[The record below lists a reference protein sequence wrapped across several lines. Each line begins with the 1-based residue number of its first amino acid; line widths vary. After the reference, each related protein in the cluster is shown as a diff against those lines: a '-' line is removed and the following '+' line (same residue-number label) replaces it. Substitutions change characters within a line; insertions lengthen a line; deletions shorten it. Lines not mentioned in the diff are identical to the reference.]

1 MRSHTGVLTALI
13 AIIAS
18 GSAWAD
24 ERPATVTLGVTP
36 AYYVGDYGTTATTK
50 IYYLPVWAKYKN
62 GNLSLKVTVPY
73 IAVESAGAL
82 VSGGSV
88 IAGGAG
94 KTVTRN
100 SGLGDIWT
108 EAKYRFRGAGAA
120 PDVSPYLK
128 IKLGTA
134 SRTNRLGTGKNDFE
148 PGVALDWVV
157 GRTLFPFLQF
167 GYRMVGSP
175 TGYNLRDVATYEGG
189 LTYQVVEK
197 NFVTA
202 MFSGHQA
209 TQAGFANT
217 ADLLVAWN
225 YYVSPGSGFQV
236 YVDKGLSNGSPNY
249 GVGVGAQ
256 TRF

>member
-1 MRSHTGVLTALI
+1 MRSYTGVVTAVI
-13 AIIAS
+13 AISAIS
-18 GSAWAD
+18 SAWAD
-24 ERPATVTLGVTP
+24 ERPSTVTLGVTP
-36 AYYVGDYGTTATTK
+36 AYYEGDYGTATTTK
-50 IYYLPVWAKYKN
+50 IYYLPVWAKYRN

-82 VSGGSV
+82 VSGGTV
-88 IAGGAG
+88 IAGGTG
-94 KTVTRN
+94 STVTRN
-100 SGLGDIWT
+100 SGLGDVWT
-108 EAKYRFRGAGAA
+108 EAKYRFRGTGAA
-120 PDVSPYLK
+120 PDISPYFK

-134 SRTNRLGTGKNDFE
+134 SRTNGLGTGENDYE
-148 PGVALDWVV
+148 PGVALDWAV

-167 GYRMVGSP
+167 GYRVVGSP
-175 TGYNLRDVATYEGG
+175 PGYNLRDIATYEGG

-197 NFVTA
+197 NFLTA
-202 MFSGHQA
+202 IFSGHQA

-225 YYVSPGSGFQV
+225 YYVRPGSGFQV

-249 GVGVGAQ
+249 GVGVGVQ